1 MRQAALAACA
11 VLGAACAGDVDP
23 DGSLECPCG
32 SESTNLARPES
43 FDQTL
48 AEFTEYS
55 CAGVRSFRGVCAD
68 GKSVL
73 YVNGGFGHTAH
84 YFVDQRRVGTSRS
97 SDVRIE
103 GCPANTYDGSLEAVT
118 CELISAEP
126 LCPGSP
132 YPGGS
137 LLPES
142 LAIPYADGELSPW
155 CDRER

>member
-11 VLGAACAGDVDP
+11 VLGAACAGEVDP

-32 SESTNLARPES
+32 SESTSLAGPEF
-43 FDQTL
+43 FDETL
-48 AEFTEYS
+48 AEFT
-55 CAGVRSFRGVCAD
+55 
-68 GKSVL
+68 
-73 YVNGGFGHTAH
+73 
-84 YFVDQRRVGTSRS
+84 
-97 SDVRIE
+97 
-103 GCPANTYDGSLEAVT
+103 
-118 CELISAEP
+118 ELISAEP